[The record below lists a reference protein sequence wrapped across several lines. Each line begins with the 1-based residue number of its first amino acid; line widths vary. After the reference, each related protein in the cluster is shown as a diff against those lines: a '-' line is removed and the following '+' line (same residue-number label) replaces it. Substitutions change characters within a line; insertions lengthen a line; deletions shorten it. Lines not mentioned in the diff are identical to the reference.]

1 MSILGVLTILN
12 AAPGT
17 SDLDAEF
24 YKHIDILC
32 VNETEVS
39 YNHENDRKVK
49 YHYALYPCK
58 MYFHIMMLFQAE
70 LLSGQPVTDDM
81 DTAVRAVQCLQAK
94 GPGRVVLTLGKNG
107 ALFSDR
113 DKKSLHHVKA
123 PIVDVKDTTVRFV
136 LYRMQLFGFRFYHK
150 LLSLSLL

>member
-1 MSILGVLTILN
+1 MKLLNVLFMSILGVLTILN

-39 YNHENDRKVK
+39 TIMQMTGNT
-49 YHYALYPCK
+49 LYVNV
-58 MYFHIMMLFQAE
+58 MLVQAE

-136 LYRMQLFGFRFYHK
+136 LYRMQLFEF
-150 LLSLSLL
+150 

>member
-1 MSILGVLTILN
+1 MKLLNVLFMSILGVLTILN

-39 YNHENDRKVK
+39 TIMQMTGNT
-49 YHYALYPCK
+49 LYVNV
-58 MYFHIMMLFQAE
+58 MLVQAE

-136 LYRMQLFGFRFYHK
+136 L
-150 LLSLSLL
+150 